1 MQCFSHHLG
10 INIFSSVLDVWQSSS
25 MMINFTFNSQ
35 SGLNERNKVNDLALE
50 SNLNETVNEVDIF
63 GRAF

>member
-1 MQCFSHHLG
+1 
-10 INIFSSVLDVWQSSS
+10 

-35 SGLNERNKVNDLALE
+35 SGLNERNKVNDLASE